1 MNSDGPAA
9 PDCKGMVSV
18 VIPAFN
24 EEANVPAIFEAV
36 RSSLLGLEVCE
47 IIFVDDGSMDAT
59 AERVRSL
66 RERDSLVRLIRF
78 GRNFGQQSAL
88 LAGLEAARGAAVI
101 TLDCDLQHPPDLLP
115 QMIQAWRQG
124 AKVVQM
130 VRTQTAG
137 AGFFK
142 TFTSRVFYRFVN
154 MMSETPVVSGAAD
167 YQLLDRVVVDA
178 VLQFKDRYPFVRGLV
193 GWLGFPATKIE
204 YVASQRHTG
213 GTGYTPRKMLRLS
226 LQAVMGLSAKPLRFS
241 FYFGLFTAAF
251 CVLYAAFAVAALVA
265 GRTVQGWTSVIV
277 MVTFL
282 GAVQLVSIGIVGE
295 YLARVYD
302 QSRGIPRYVI
312 VESDEALTAGIHRA
326 DVDPVCTPAN
336 NAGGS

>member
-1 MNSDGPAA
+1 MNNYGPATN
-9 PDCKGMVSV
+9 CTSKVSV
-18 VIPAFN
+18 VIPAYN
-24 EEANVPAIFEAV
+24 EETNVPAVFAAV
-36 RSSLLGLEVCE
+36 RSSLLESDICE
-47 IIFVDDGSMDAT
+47 IIFVDDGSSDAT

-66 RERDSLVRLIRF
+66 RARDSSVRLIRF

-88 LAGLEAARGAAVI
+88 LAGLGTARGAAVI
-101 TLDCDLQHPPDLLP
+101 TLDCDLQHPPELLP
-115 QMIQAWRQG
+115 QMVQAWRNG

-137 AGFFK
+137 SGFFK
-142 TFTSRVFYRFVN
+142 MLTSRVFYWFVN
-154 MMSETPVVSGAAD
+154 MLSETPVVSGAAD

-178 VLQFKDRYPFVRGLV
+178 ILQFKDRYPFVRGLV
-193 GWLGFPATKIE
+193 AWLGFPAIKIE
-204 YVASQRHTG
+204 YTAPKRHAGT
-213 GTGYTPRKMLRLS
+213 TGYTLRKMLRLS
-226 LQAVMGLSAKPLRFS
+226 LQAVMGLSSKPLRFS
-241 FYFGLFTAAF
+241 FYFGLLTAAF
-251 CVLYAAFAVAALVA
+251 CVLYATFAVVALVA

-312 VESDEALTAGIHRA
+312 VEGDEAAKPGVPQTEY
-326 DVDPVCTPAN
+326 
-336 NAGGS
+336 

>member
-9 PDCKGMVSV
+9 AYCKGMVSV

-24 EEANVPAIFEAV
+24 EEANVSAVFQAV
-36 RSSLLGLEVCE
+36 RSSLLGLELCE
-47 IIFVDDGSMDAT
+47 IIFVDDGSLDAT
-59 AERVRSL
+59 AERIRCL
-66 RERDSLVRLIRF
+66 REQDCLVRLIRF
-78 GRNFGQQSAL
+78 GRNFGQQAAL

-101 TLDCDLQHPPDLLP
+101 TLDCDLQHPPELLP
-115 QMIQAWRQG
+115 QMIQAWREG

-130 VRTQTAG
+130 VRTQNAG

-142 TFTSRVFYRFVN
+142 TLTSRVFYRFVN
-154 MMSETPVVSGAAD
+154 VISETPVVSGAAD
-167 YQLLDRVVVDA
+167 YQLLDRAVVDA

-193 GWLGFPATKIE
+193 GWLGFPAIKIE
-204 YVASQRHTG
+204 YIARRRHRG
-213 GTGYTPRKMLRLS
+213 ATGYTPRKMLRLS

-241 FYFGLFTAAF
+241 FYFGLITAMF

-282 GAVQLVSIGIVGE
+282 GAVQLVSLGIIGE

-312 VESDEALTAGIHRA
+312 VEGDEAPQPSAVRRTER
-326 DVDPVCTPAN
+326 
-336 NAGGS
+336 